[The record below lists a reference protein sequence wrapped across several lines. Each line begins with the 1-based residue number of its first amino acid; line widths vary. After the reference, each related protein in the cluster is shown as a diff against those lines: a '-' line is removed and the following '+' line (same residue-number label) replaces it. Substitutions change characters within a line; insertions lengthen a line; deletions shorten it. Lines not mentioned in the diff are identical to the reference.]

1 MPTLRNLYREYID
14 DLRNHKIEVGVHS
27 GAAKWTES
35 VKTYWAR
42 KGNENGFLVNANR
55 IKYDNENFIGH
66 EYILD
71 VIWRTDTEQT
81 KQIQLALECEWQTGI
96 KFQEKDFRK
105 LIFVKAKQKVF
116 IFQVLNR
123 EILQNR
129 IKELQ
134 RCIKQC
140 RIGQEPK
147 EEYLLIGHIDGPDMG
162 GYRIDI
168 LHGFIGHAAGDF
180 RQMSDECVKIK

>member
-1 MPTLRNLYREYID
+1 MPTLRNLYKEYIN
-14 DLRNHKIEVGVHS
+14 DLHNHRIEVDVHS

-35 VKTYWAR
+35 VKTFWAQ

-55 IKYDNENFIGH
+55 IKYDDKHFIKH

-96 KFQEKDFRK
+96 KFQEQDFRK

-123 EILQNR
+123 EILQYR

-134 RCIKQC
+134 RCVKQC

-147 EEYLLIGHIDGPDMG
+147 EEYLLIGHVDGPDIG

-168 LHGFIGHAAGDF
+168 LQGFIGDANGDF
-180 RQMSDECVKIK
+180 KQISDECVKIK